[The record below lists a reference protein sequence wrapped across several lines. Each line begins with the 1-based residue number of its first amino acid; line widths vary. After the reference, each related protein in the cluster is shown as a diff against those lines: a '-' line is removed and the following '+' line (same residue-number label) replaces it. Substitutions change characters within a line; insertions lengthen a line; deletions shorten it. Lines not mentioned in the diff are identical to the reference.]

1 MEDLLYFNKQKCIFT
16 YISLFFVVALT
27 ILGYKYYR
35 LNKLWQKSGYV
46 NLPYKEK
53 IMRIL
58 IVDDEEMIRGVL
70 REYIEFEGNEAEE
83 AADGMEAVK
92 LCREKDYDLV
102 LMDIMMPHLD
112 GFSAVKEIKKSKDIP
127 VIMLSARGEEYDKLF
142 AFEIG
147 VDDYVTKPFSP
158 KEVMARIN
166 AVTKRRKQK
175 SSGNEILKF
184 EGLEVDMA
192 GRNVYVD
199 GEKAELTPKEYELLF
214 YLIRNKGIALTREKL
229 LYDVWGFDFY
239 GDDRTVD
246 THIKMLRGNLKEYR
260 KFIVTLRGLGYKFEE

>member
-1 MEDLLYFNKQKCIFT
+1 MK
-16 YISLFFVVALT
+16 
-27 ILGYKYYR
+27 
-35 LNKLWQKSGYV
+35 
-46 NLPYKEK
+46 
-53 IMRIL
+53 IL

-70 REYIEFEGNEAEE
+70 REYIEFEGNQADE

-92 LCREKDYDLV
+92 MCRENDYDLV
-102 LMDIMMPHLD
+102 LMDVMMPRLD
-112 GFSAVKEIKKSKDIP
+112 GFSAVKEIRKEKDVP

-166 AVTKRRKQK
+166 AVTKRKAAKQK
-175 SSGNEILKF
+175 QDESRVIRF
-184 EGLEVDMA
+184 EGLEIDMA

-199 GEKAELTPKEYELLF
+199 GEKAVLTPKEYELLF
-214 YLIRNKGIALTREKL
+214 YFVRNQGLALTREKL

-246 THIKMLRGNLKEYR
+246 THVKMLRGNLKQYR
-260 KFIVTLRGLGYKFEE
+260 KFIVTLRGLGYKFEAPETFEA

>member
-1 MEDLLYFNKQKCIFT
+1 MK
-16 YISLFFVVALT
+16 
-27 ILGYKYYR
+27 
-35 LNKLWQKSGYV
+35 
-46 NLPYKEK
+46 
-53 IMRIL
+53 IL

-70 REYIEFEGNEAEE
+70 REYVEFEGNEADE

-92 LCREKDYDLV
+92 KCRENDYDLI
-102 LMDIMMPHLD
+102 LMDVMMPKLD
-112 GFSAVKEIKKSKDIP
+112 GFSAVKEIRKDKDVP

-158 KEVMARIN
+158 KEVMARIH
-166 AVTKRRKQK
+166 AVTKRKVAKKKEDENRV
-175 SSGNEILKF
+175 LKF
-184 EGLEVDMA
+184 EGLEIDMA

-199 GEKAELTPKEYELLF
+199 GEKAVLTPKEYELLF
-214 YLIRNKGIALTREKL
+214 YFVRNQGLALTREKL

-246 THIKMLRGNLKEYR
+246 THVKMLRGNLKEYR
-260 KFIVTLRGLGYKFEE
+260 KFIVTLRGLGYKFEVPADQ